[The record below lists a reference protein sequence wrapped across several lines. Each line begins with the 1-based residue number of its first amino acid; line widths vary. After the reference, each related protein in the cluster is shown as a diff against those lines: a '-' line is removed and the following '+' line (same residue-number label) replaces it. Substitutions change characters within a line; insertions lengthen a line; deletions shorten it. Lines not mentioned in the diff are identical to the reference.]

1 MTGAILLRRFQKMSW
16 PYGGRRKALDVSIFI
31 LRDRRSISGASCCV
45 FFPNRIVRAASS
57 GDNVQIAR
65 QSWHFVLRDES
76 GSLARNIDFE
86 VADFGVH

>member
-1 MTGAILLRRFQKMSW
+1 MAAQHFGDLYHQHAQHLRR
-16 PYGGRRKALDVSIFI
+16 V
-31 LRDRRSISGASCCV
+31 CCV
-45 FFPNRIVRAASS
+45 LFANRIVRAASS